1 MNQKKTSFDSEASN
15 NSCIEEEEIET
26 KDQTQN
32 TTQELNNLNLIKA
45 VSQTLTS
52 ILENNKKLPNY
63 KEIVKKQSK
72 MAFSSNLIPNIS
84 LEDYLIR
91 IQMYTNMEKSSLII
105 SLILIDRVCQKSN
118 LTLTYYNI
126 HRILFSSILIS
137 IKYNEDSYYDNK
149 YYAEIAGVKLK
160 ELKSIEYSFVDLL
173 NFNIFIK
180 DDIYE
185 KYREYLDNFE
195 FEEK

>member
-105 SLILIDRVCQKSN
+105 SLILIDRLCQKSN

-173 NFNIFIK
+173 NFNTFIK

-195 FEEK
+195 F

>member
-52 ILENNKKLPNY
+52 ILENTKKLPNY

-91 IQMYTNMEKSSLII
+91 IQMYTNMGK
-105 SLILIDRVCQKSN
+105 K
-118 LTLTYYNI
+118 
-126 HRILFSSILIS
+126 
-137 IKYNEDSYYDNK
+137 
-149 YYAEIAGVKLK
+149 
-160 ELKSIEYSFVDLL
+160 
-173 NFNIFIK
+173 
-180 DDIYE
+180 
-185 KYREYLDNFE
+185 
-195 FEEK
+195 

>member
-195 FEEK
+195 F

>member
-72 MAFSSNLIPNIS
+72 MAFSSNIIPNIS

-149 YYAEIAGVKLK
+149 YYSEIAGVKLK
-160 ELKSIEYSFVDLL
+160 ELKLLEYTFIAMI
-173 NFNIFIK
+173 NFKLYISNE
-180 DDIYE
+180 IYK
-185 KYREYLDNFE
+185 KY
-195 FEEK
+195 